1 MWRAIGRIFAK
12 LFLIILM
19 LGAMAGGAWLGT
31 KVGIKLLEK
40 YKPPTAPKSLVEPVS
55 KRYEEEGLKKVLN
68 AFKKLEENRKWVLP
82 LVILPDDLENT
93 SAILENGVLAMKQEG
108 PMFKMKPP
116 KKIEK
121 KKPEKEKKQEK
132 EAGVKEKGKSKE
144 VKPSKNLKPATPQ
157 STNKKTRRPRQERRA
172 TLYYIQ
178 IGAYS
183 MRDNAKY
190 VSDELRAIGISNVRI
205 VEERKM
211 NLRLYRVLVGPYRSR
226 LEAERIVS
234 KLNSSGYTGYII
246 KR

>member
-93 SAILENGVLAMKQEG
+93 SAILEKGILAMKQEG

-116 KKIEK
+116 KKIK
-121 KKPEKEKKQEK
+121 KKSEKEKAQEK
-132 EAGVKEKGKSKE
+132 EAIVKDKENSKE
-144 VKPSKNLKPATPQ
+144 VKPPKNLKPVTPQ
-157 STNKKTRRPRQERRA
+157 STNKKIRRPRQERKA